1 MISSAEVVRRVV
13 AAPDPVL
20 LIDTSA
26 LLDLMRDPRR
36 DTFSADQVKAA
47 LRLWQRLAA
56 KRRALWLPIVQQ
68 VLVELSDNKPQ
79 VTREAED
86 AIHKLQDMI
95 ERVQTIFA
103 AHGLATSAITPGLA
117 ASKFPATTAATVEK
131 FIAAALHV
139 TGPRGIERDAFARVA
154 ANRAPSKRGKQAKDC
169 LVFESYLRLATL
181 LRAAG
186 FVQPIVFLTTNT
198 NDYSHLPNKAVPHP
212 DLVGEFSAASVLY
225 AVNFLLAERLLGT

>member
-13 AAPDPVL
+13 AAPAPVL

-26 LLDLMRDPRR
+26 LLDLMRHPRR

-86 AIHKLQDMI
+86 ALPKLQDMI

-169 LVFESYLRLATL
+169 LVFESYLRLANL
-181 LRAAG
+181 LPAAG
-186 FVQPIVFLTTNT
+186 FVQPIVFLT
-198 NDYSHLPNKAVPHP
+198 
-212 DLVGEFSAASVLY
+212 
-225 AVNFLLAERLLGT
+225 